1 MIWIVIDSWIWSK
14 FCWKKN
20 ILCVYGVQRRLIITS
35 NRIISY
41 QYYDPKKTTKGA
53 LKCNVDASMRAAICD
68 SGGHFVCAR
77 TSFKAGNIPAAE
89 EI

>member
-1 MIWIVIDSWIWSK
+1 M
-14 FCWKKN
+14 
-20 ILCVYGVQRRLIITS
+20 T
-35 NRIISY
+35 
-41 QYYDPKKTTKGA
+41 KKTTKGA

-68 SGGHFVCAR
+68 SGGHFVSAR